1 MKLYM
6 VRHGES
12 QTNFEKRFT
21 GQADAPLTDKGREDA
36 RRAGE
41 KLKGL
46 TFDRIYSST
55 LSRAA
60 ETARIALPG
69 CEPVQLDLIKELS
82 VGSLA
87 WRLVSECEAEYGEE
101 LWKNRNAYNYTPYG
115 GEDEASLQKRA
126 RDFLTM
132 LENDPCEQVIAFSH
146 AGFITCTLTQVLGA
160 SFDRKHIKCPNASIA
175 VFEYRD
181 GKWILEQWGL

>member
-21 GQADAPLTDKGREDA
+21 GQADAPLTGKGREDA

-41 KLKGL
+41 KLRGL
-46 TFDRIYSST
+46 TFDRVYSST

-69 CEPVQLDLIKELS
+69 CEPVQLDMIKELS
-82 VGSLA
+82 VGILA
-87 WRLVSECEAEYGEE
+87 GRLVSECEEEYGEE

-115 GEDEASLQKRA
+115 GENEAELQKRA

-132 LENDPCEQVIAFSH
+132 LENDPCERVIAFSH

-160 SFDRKHIKCPNASIA
+160 TFDRKHIACPNASIA
-175 VFEYRD
+175 VFEYKGGR
-181 GKWILEQWGL
+181 WILEQWGL

>member
-6 VRHGES
+6 VRHGQS
-12 QTNFEKRFT
+12 QTNLEHRFT
-21 GQADAPLTDKGREDA
+21 GQADAPLTELGREDA
-36 RRAGE
+36 RKAGE

-46 TFDRIYSST
+46 HFDRVYSSS

-60 ETARIALPG
+60 DTARIALG
-69 CEPVQLDLIKELS
+69 CEPVQLDMIKELS

-87 WRLVSECEAEYGEE
+87 NRLVSECEAEYGEE
-101 LWKNRNAYNYTPYG
+101 LWKNRNSYNYTPYG
-115 GEDEASLQKRA
+115 GENEAELMKRA
-126 RDFLTM
+126 RDFLTL
-132 LENDPCEQVIAFSH
+132 LENDPCEQAIAFSH

-160 SFDRKHIKCPNASIA
+160 TFDRKHIDCPNASIA

-181 GKWILEQWGL
+181 GRWLLLQWGL

>member
-1 MKLYM
+1 MKLYL

-12 QTNFEKRFT
+12 QTNLEHRFT
-21 GQADAPLTDKGREDA
+21 GQADAPLSEQGKEDA
-36 RRAGE
+36 RKAGE

-46 TFDRIYSST
+46 HFDRVYSSD
-55 LSRAA
+55 LCRAA
-60 ETARIALPG
+60 DTARIALE
-69 CEPVQLDLIKELS
+69 CEPIQLEVLRELD

-87 WRLVSECEAEYGEE
+87 WRTVKECEAEYGDE
-101 LWKNRNAYNYTPYG
+101 LWKNRNTYNYKPYG
-115 GEDEASLQKRA
+115 GENEEELQKRA

-160 SFDRKHIKCPNASIA
+160 TFDRKHIKCLNASIA

-181 GKWILEQWGL
+181 GRWILEQWGL